1 MKKVVLASF
10 LACAAIASG
19 LPSASAQDA
28 SPAAAPPAAAAAQP
42 ATAAAQPAAAAAQPA
57 AAAAC
62 AAPQMAAAEYAVYNN
77 AMTQADPKAKV
88 AALEQYLTQFPQSA
102 VKETVLETA
111 MALYVAIGDAAK
123 TLDAADRLL
132 QVNPSSIKGLYA
144 EALIRKTQADAV
156 TDPAAKQAALDSAA
170 SYATKGLAAPKPA
183 CMSDADFTTLK
194 ATEYP
199 SFYSVIGYAAFNKKD
214 SPTAI
219 DAYKKEISVAPPDAT
234 KTPGVVL
241 QDIYF
246 LGGAYMQATPPD
258 YLDCT
263 FYASRAVAYAPD
275 PYKAAFS
282 PTAKYCY
289 RKYHGADDGYDA
301 VVAAATANV
310 NPPANFAS
318 TVKPAPTPADIVNQV
333 FATTPDLGTLAVG
346 DKEYILQ
353 NGTPEQAAKMWA
365 LLKDK
370 SYQIEGV
377 VIAATPTQ
385 LQLAVSEDA
394 KQSKTADFTINLA
407 PSDDADKKLTPLQ
420 AKAAKAKAD
429 AIAAATAVGQTVTA
443 AGTYDSFTPQPLMIS
458 MKGGEVVLAKAATP
472 KPAAKPAAA
481 AVHHAPVKKK

>member
-1 MKKVVLASF
+1 MQLAGEDYRRTIGARFCIPGAVRPRGPLSALEHIIVLAKGSHKRISCTNLPPGSVLPIISIICIASVHAAKAESIKSTEWFSSIFYPRDSRRRESNKADFTEESCMKKVVLASF

-28 SPAAAPPAAAAAQP
+28 SPATAAAPPARAAAEPAAAAAR
-42 ATAAAQPAAAAAQPA
+42 PA

-102 VKETVLETA
+102 VTETVLETA
-111 MALYVAIGDAAK
+111 MALYVAIGDAAD
-123 TLDAADRLL
+123 TLYAADRLL
-132 QVNPSSIKGLYA
+132 QVNPSKIRGLYA

-234 KTPGVVL
+234 KTPGAVL

-289 RKYHGADDGYDA
+289 RKYHGADR
-301 VVAAATANV
+301 
-310 NPPANFAS
+310 
-318 TVKPAPTPADIVNQV
+318 
-333 FATTPDLGTLAVG
+333 
-346 DKEYILQ
+346 
-353 NGTPEQAAKMWA
+353 
-365 LLKDK
+365 
-370 SYQIEGV
+370 
-377 VIAATPTQ
+377 
-385 LQLAVSEDA
+385 SE
-394 KQSKTADFTINLA
+394 
-407 PSDDADKKLTPLQ
+407 
-420 AKAAKAKAD
+420 
-429 AIAAATAVGQTVTA
+429 
-443 AGTYDSFTPQPLMIS
+443 
-458 MKGGEVVLAKAATP
+458 E
-472 KPAAKPAAA
+472 
-481 AVHHAPVKKK
+481 